1 MKFIIK
7 SAALA
12 IMFFIVGNLSAQNNM
27 TDVVYCKNGAVIR
40 GTIIEQIPGVSL
52 KIQTSDGSVF
62 VYKMEEVEKMT
73 KEAIPNQQI
82 NTESQSEISGEN
94 MCVKARQDA
103 NLYYQG
109 AGSYRGGIWATTL
122 IGSPLLGLIPTLIA
136 TGRDLYDHE
145 LNYPD
150 SKLWANR
157 EYANCYK
164 NAAMKKRNKK
174 AWTAWGVSTGVV
186 VAVTIAAVAIVLQS
200 ADVGYSSP
208 SYGYSW

>member
-52 KIQTSDGSVF
+52 KIQTADGNVF

-73 KEAIPNQQI
+73 KEANTNQLM
-82 NTESQSEISGEN
+82 NTDNSDDMCFRGIS
-94 MCVKARQDA
+94 DA
-103 NLYYQG
+103 GTFYQG
-109 AGSYRGGIWATTL
+109 KGSYKGGIWATTL
-122 IGSPLLGLIPTLIA
+122 VGSPLLGLIPTLIA
-136 TGRDLYDHE
+136 TGRDLDDHE

-174 AWTAWGVSTGVV
+174 AWTAWGVSTGVA
-186 VAVTIAAVAIVLQS
+186 VAITIAAVAILLQS
-200 ADVGYSSP
+200 ADDGYSSP